1 MNQQEKIRAAKLAT
15 FDRLKEVLGD
25 FEQVGEFN
33 FASLEEVEGE
43 EWWTITTIQTKKKF
57 DIDDAVDEW
66 EYARAQAEK
75 KKAEKEKKN
84 QRRAD

>member
-43 EWWTITTIQTKKKF
+43 EWWTITSIQAKKKF
-57 DIDDAVDEW
+57 DIDDAVTEW

-75 KKAEKEKKN
+75 KKAEKERKN
-84 QRRAD
+84 QKKI

>member
-1 MNQQEKIRAAKLAT
+1 MNQQEKMRAAKLAT

-25 FEQVGEFN
+25 FEQVGEFS
-33 FASLEEVEGE
+33 FASLEEIEGE
-43 EWWTITTIQTKKKF
+43 EWWTITTIQAKKKF
-57 DIDDAVDEW
+57 DIDDAVTEW

-84 QRRAD
+84 QKKS